1 MSDPRTLILSRMLDD
16 IEAEL
21 RLLGSWS
28 GQPPDQHAF
37 TSNIPFFADR
47 MSFEEWLQW
56 VLVAR
61 FRALIDGA
69 LPLPERCQIA
79 PMAEEAL
86 KLADQ
91 DLSRLLALL
100 QELDALFAD
109 DQFSDDQTS

>member
-1 MSDPRTLILSRMLDD
+1 MADPRSLALTRMLDD

-21 RLLGSWS
+21 RLIGYWS
-28 GQPPDQHAF
+28 GQPPDEHAF
-37 TSNIPFFADR
+37 ASSMPFFADR
-47 MSFEEWLQW
+47 MRFEEWLQW

-61 FRALIDGA
+61 FRALIDSA

-91 DLSRLLALL
+91 DISRLLALL
-100 QELDALFAD
+100 HELDALFG
-109 DQFSDDQTS
+109 DDQTS

>member
-1 MSDPRTLILSRMLDD
+1 MSDPRALPLSRVLEE

-21 RLLGSWS
+21 RLLGCWS
-28 GQPPDQHAF
+28 GQPPDEQAF
-37 TSNIPFFADR
+37 TSSMPFFADR

-86 KLADQ
+86 KLPGQ
-91 DLSRLLALL
+91 DLSHLLGLL
-100 QELDALFAD
+100 HELDALFTD
-109 DQFSDDQTS
+109 DQAP

>member
-1 MSDPRTLILSRMLDD
+1 MADPRSLALARMLDD
-16 IEAEL
+16 IESEL
-21 RLLGSWS
+21 RLIGYWS
-28 GQPPDQHAF
+28 GQPPDEHAF
-37 TSNIPFFADR
+37 ASSVPFFADR
-47 MSFEEWLQW
+47 MRFEEWLQW

-91 DLSRLLALL
+91 DISRLLALL
-100 QELDALFAD
+100 HELDALFG
-109 DQFSDDQTS
+109 DDQTS

>member
-1 MSDPRTLILSRMLDD
+1 MADPRAVPVSRILDD
-16 IEAEL
+16 IESEL

-28 GQPPDQHAF
+28 GHPPDEHAF
-37 TSNIPFFADR
+37 TSTIPFFADR
-47 MSFEEWLQW
+47 MRFEEWLQW

-86 KLADQ
+86 HFPEQ
-91 DLSRLLALL
+91 DLSRLLDLL
-100 QELDALFAD
+100 HQLDTLFGD
-109 DQFSDDQTS
+109 DPVP

>member
-1 MSDPRTLILSRMLDD
+1 MADPRTLALTRMLDD

-21 RLLGSWS
+21 RLIGYWS
-28 GQPPDQHAF
+28 GQPPDEQAF
-37 TSNIPFFADR
+37 ASSMPFFADR
-47 MSFEEWLQW
+47 MRFEEWLQW
-56 VLVAR
+56 VLLAR

-86 KLADQ
+86 QRADQ

-100 QELDALFAD
+100 HELDALFGD
-109 DQFSDDQTS
+109 GQTS

>member
-1 MSDPRTLILSRMLDD
+1 MTDPRSLPLSQMLDE

-21 RLLGSWS
+21 RLLGCWS
-28 GQPPDQHAF
+28 GQPPDEQAF
-37 TSNIPFFADR
+37 TSSMPFFADR
-47 MSFEEWLQW
+47 MRFEEWLQW

-86 KLADQ
+86 QLPDQ
-91 DLSRLLALL
+91 DPSRLLALL
-100 QELDALFAD
+100 HELDALFI
-109 DQFSDDQTS
+109 DDQTS

>member
-1 MSDPRTLILSRMLDD
+1 MADPRSLALTRMLDD

-21 RLLGSWS
+21 RLIGYWS
-28 GQPPDQHAF
+28 GQPPDEHAF
-37 TSNIPFFADR
+37 ASSMPFFADR
-47 MSFEEWLQW
+47 MRFEEWLQW

-91 DLSRLLALL
+91 DISRLLALL
-100 QELDALFAD
+100 HELDALFG
-109 DQFSDDQTS
+109 DDQTS